1 MEVSC
6 RLRGGTAVGSAH
18 TQLAIELCAS
28 GHDARA
34 WGHPAVCARARLAE
48 GEPCLRGSRLG
59 VFDPFRWARRDAV
72 VQGKGAVAPLYP
84 RCCYGRSVVLDARRS
99 FLVQPGREHCTLSY
113 LTHGRRS
120 MSSLR
125 RPPQEVAASLDHIG
139 AHNLHAKRGDR
150 RGAPPERAQPRNPS
164 PEGKVSRLCRD
175 G

>member
-84 RCCYGRSVVLDARRS
+84 LCCYGRSVVLDARRS

-125 RPPQEVAASLDHIG
+125 RPPQEDAASLNWGG
-139 AHNLHAKRGDR
+139 ARKHGRS
-150 RGAPPERAQPRNPS
+150 GATVGEPRPSARNPAPS